1 MEIWSLYIEFWYP
14 FAGFQNLIVFLGKGQ
29 HGIPMML
36 MVIIIIIII
45 FYEDTHITEVF
56 FSGVLQ

>member
-1 MEIWSLYIEFWYP
+1 MDPLECHWHICVDQESI
-14 FAGFQNLIVFLGKGQ
+14 I
-29 HGIPMML
+29 
-36 MVIIIIIII
+36 IIIIIII